1 MARQLGFTLLAL
13 VFSSAA
19 LVAPAGPAFAAA
31 PHYKAEP
38 VAAPSA
44 RRVIARGLVWRC
56 GAAGCVAPQGNS
68 RPAIECA
75 ALAREVG
82 RLGSF
87 VAGGRALS
95 AEELQKCNAR
105 AR

>member
-1 MARQLGFTLLAL
+1 MARQSGFTLLAL
-13 VFSSAA
+13 LFSAA
-19 LVAPAGPAFAAA
+19 TLAGTAAPAFAAA

-38 VAAPSA
+38 LAAPASG
-44 RRVIARGLVWRC
+44 RVIARDLVWRC
-56 GAAGCVAPQGNS
+56 GAGGCVARQGNS
-68 RPAIECA
+68 RPAVECA
-75 ALAREVG
+75 ALARQVG

-95 AEELQKCNAR
+95 AQELQKCNER